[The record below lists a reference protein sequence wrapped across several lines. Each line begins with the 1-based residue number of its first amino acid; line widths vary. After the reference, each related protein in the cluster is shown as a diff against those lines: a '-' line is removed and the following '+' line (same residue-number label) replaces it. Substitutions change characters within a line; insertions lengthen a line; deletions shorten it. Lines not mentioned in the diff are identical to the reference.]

1 MRPAGAESL
10 SKHQEAP
17 VSQPTI
23 DVSAGASDALLSA
36 RLARSLT
43 DLPDHALIELVLQ
56 SEERAFE
63 ALMRRYNR
71 RLFRVARSV
80 LRDESAAE
88 DAVQEAYIRAF
99 THLDRY
105 QPTGSFGAWLTRIAL
120 NEALML
126 RRRIRTD
133 TVSLEDVDEA
143 VLVARGVALEPAPS
157 PDPDGLE
164 VAHARQLLE
173 RAIDALPENFRT
185 VFVLRVVEQLSINE
199 TAACLDLN
207 SATVK
212 TRLHRAHRRLRTD
225 LSRRLHRERL
235 SVFDFDGARCD
246 RIVATVRA
254 RLHSGSPA
262 ARPP

>member
-1 MRPAGAESL
+1 MPPSPAEPAGAEVL
-10 SKHQEAP
+10 SEQ
-17 VSQPTI
+17 
-23 DVSAGASDALLSA
+23 
-36 RLARSLT
+36 
-43 DLPDHALIELVLQ
+43 ELVR
-56 SEERAFE
+56 RASGRDE
-63 ALMRRYNR
+63 AAVRAITQRYNR

-126 RRRIRTD
+126 RRRTRTD
-133 TVSLEDVDEA
+133 LVSLDDVDESA
-143 VLVARGVALEPAPS
+143 LVARGVSLEPSLATDS
-157 PDPDGLE
+157 VDA
-164 VAHARQLLE
+164 AHARRLLE
-173 RAIDALPENFRT
+173 QAIDALPDTFRT
-185 VFVLRVVEQLSINE
+185 VFVLRVVEQLSISE

-212 TRLHRAHRRLRTD
+212 TRLHRAHRRLRAD
-225 LSRRLHRERL
+225 LSRRLSREQL
-235 SVFDFDGARCD
+235 NVFEFDGARCD
-246 RIVATVRA
+246 RIVAAVRTH
-254 RLHSGSPA
+254 LHKGNP

>member
-1 MRPAGAESL
+1 M
-10 SKHQEAP
+10 
-17 VSQPTI
+17 SQPTI
-23 DVSAGASDALLSA
+23 DVRAGESDALLSA

-56 SEERAFE
+56 NEERAFE

-105 QPTGSFGAWLTRIAL
+105 LPTGSFGAWLTRIAL

-126 RRRIRTD
+126 RRRTRTD
-133 TVSLEDVDEA
+133 LVSLDDVDESA
-143 VLVARGVALEPAPS
+143 LVARGVALEPS
-157 PDPDGLE
+157 PAIDHLDS
-164 VAHARQLLE
+164 AHARLLLE
-173 RAIDALPENFRT
+173 QAIDALPDTFRT
-185 VFVLRVVEQLSINE
+185 VFVLRVVEQLSISE

-212 TRLHRAHRRLRTD
+212 TRLHRAHRRLRAD
-225 LSRRLHRERL
+225 LSRRLSREQL
-235 SVFDFDGARCD
+235 NVFEFDGARCD
-246 RIVATVRA
+246 RIVAAVCTHLRA
-254 RLHSGSPA
+254 GSPA

>member
-1 MRPAGAESL
+1 
-10 SKHQEAP
+10 

-23 DVSAGASDALLSA
+23 DIRAGEADALLSA
-36 RLARSLT
+36 RLARSPA
-43 DLPDHALIELVLQ
+43 DVPDHALIELVLQ
-56 SEERAFE
+56 NDGRAFE
-63 ALMRRYNR
+63 TLMRRYNR
-71 RLFRVARSV
+71 RLFRVTRSV

-120 NEALML
+120 NEALMM

-133 TVSLEDVDEA
+133 TVSLEDVDES
-143 VLVARGVALEPAPS
+143 VLVARGVSLEPVAS
-157 PDPDGLE
+157 SDG
-164 VAHARQLLE
+164 VDAAHARQLLE
-173 RAIDALPENFRT
+173 QAIDALPDTFRT

-212 TRLHRAHRRLRTD
+212 TRLHRAQRRLRTD
-225 LSRRLHRERL
+225 LSRRLHREQL
-235 SVFDFDGARCD
+235 NVFDFDGARCD
-246 RIVATVRA
+246 RIVLRVIA
-254 RLHSGSPA
+254 RLPT